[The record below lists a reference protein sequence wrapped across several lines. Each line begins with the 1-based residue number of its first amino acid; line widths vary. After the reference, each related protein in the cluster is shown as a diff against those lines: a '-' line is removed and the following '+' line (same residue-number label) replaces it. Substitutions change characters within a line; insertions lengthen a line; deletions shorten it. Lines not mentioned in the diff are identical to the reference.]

1 MSRRRR
7 SRPHVALIIESSIEY
22 GRGVL
27 RGIAG
32 YLRERGPWS
41 IFLEQRELGAAL
53 PKWIREWDGDGII
66 TRSDDPRIVR
76 SGLPTVGLYDRTEDR
91 LRLPMILND
100 NLAVGR
106 MGARHLADRGF
117 RHLAYFGV
125 RRERWSE
132 LRLAGAA
139 EVARAAKASFAVHA
153 SGGTWEPSQERLKR
167 WLASLPRPLGLV
179 AANDLHGLRAL
190 DACRRAGLA
199 VPEEVAVVGADDD
212 AEVCELSDPPLSS
225 VTFHPEKVGY
235 EAAALL
241 ERLMAGRSAP
251 PEPLLVPPLGV
262 SARQSSDILA
272 IDDPDVAKAIHHI
285 RRHAFEGITVEDVL
299 REVPLS
305 RRALEHRFRRRLG
318 RTPKEEIQRLRFERA
333 RSLLATT
340 DLPVARISDRLGF
353 HQPAYLSAA
362 FQREA
367 GVTPSTYR
375 RNHRSQRRG
384 PGGSPR

>member
-1 MSRRRR
+1 
-7 SRPHVALIIESSIEY
+7 VALIIESSIEY

-32 YLRERGPWS
+32 YLKEHGPWS

-76 SGLPTVGLYDRTEDR
+76 SGLPTVGLYDRVEDR

-106 MGARHLADRGF
+106 LGARHLADRGF
-117 RHLAYFGV
+117 HHLAYYGV
-125 RRERWSE
+125 RGERWSE

-139 EVARAAKASFAVHA
+139 EVARSAKATFAVHA

-167 WLASLPRPLGLV
+167 WIASLPRPLGLV

-190 DACRRAGLA
+190 DACRRADLA
-199 VPEEVAVVGADDD
+199 VPEVVAVVGADDD

-225 VTFHPEKVGY
+225 VTFHPERVGY

-241 ERLMAGRSAP
+241 ERLMGGRSAQA
-251 PEPLLVPPLGV
+251 EPLLVPPLGV

-272 IDDPDVAKAIHHI
+272 IDDPDVARAVHHI
-285 RRHAFEGITVEDVL
+285 RRHAFEGITVEDLL
-299 REVPLS
+299 RELPLS
-305 RRALEHRFRRRLG
+305 RRALEHRFRRLLG
-318 RTPKEEIQRLRFERA
+318 RTPKEEIQRLRFEQA
-333 RSLLATT
+333 KSLLATT

-367 GVTPSTYR
+367 GMTPSSYR
-375 RNHRSQRRG
+375 ENHRS
-384 PGGSPR
+384 

>member
-1 MSRRRR
+1 MTRRRR

-27 RGIAG
+27 RGIAR
-32 YLRERGPWS
+32 YLREHGPWS

-76 SGLPTVGLYDRTEDR
+76 SGLPTVGLYDRAEDR

-117 RHLAYFGV
+117 RHLAYYGV

-139 EVARAAKASFAVHA
+139 DVARAAAATFAKHP
-153 SGGTWEPSQERLKR
+153 SGGEWEASQERLTR
-167 WLASLPRPLGLV
+167 WIAALPRPLGLV

-190 DACRRAGLA
+190 DACRRASLV

-225 VTFHPEKVGY
+225 VTFNPERVGY

-241 ERLMAGRSAP
+241 ERLMGGRTAP
-251 PEPLLVPPLGV
+251 STPLLVPPLGG
-262 SARQSSDILA
+262 STRQSTDILA
-272 IDDPDVAKAIHHI
+272 IDDADVAKAIHHI
-285 RRHAFEGITVEDVL
+285 RRHATEGITVEDVL
-299 REVPLS
+299 REVPLT

-318 RTPKEEIQRLRFERA
+318 RTPKEEIQRLRFEQA
-333 RSLLATT
+333 RSLLAST

-362 FQREA
+362 FQREE
-367 GVTPSTYR
+367 GMSPSAYR
-375 RNHRSQRRG
+375 RNHRS
-384 PGGSPR
+384 

>member
-1 MSRRRR
+1 MRRRRR
-7 SRPHVALIIESSIEY
+7 SRPHVALFVESSIEY

-27 RGIAG
+27 RGIAS
-32 YLRERGPWS
+32 YLHEHGPWS

-53 PKWIREWDGDGII
+53 PAWIREWDGDGII
-66 TRSDDPRIVR
+66 TRSDDARIAR
-76 SGLPTVGLYDRTEDR
+76 SGLPIVGLYDRSEDR

-117 RHLAYFGV
+117 RHLAYYGV

-132 LRLAGAA
+132 LRLAGAG
-139 EVARAAKASFAVHA
+139 EVAHAVKATFAVHA
-153 SGGTWEPSQERLKR
+153 SGGPWEPSQERLKR
-167 WLASLPRPLGLV
+167 WIASLPRPLGLV

-190 DACRRAGLA
+190 DACRRAALA

-225 VTFHPEKVGY
+225 VTFHPERVGF

-241 ERLMAGRSAP
+241 DRLMAGRAAP
-251 PEPLLVPPLGV
+251 AEPLLVPPLGV

-272 IDDPDVAKAIHHI
+272 IDDAEVARALHFI
-285 RRHAFEGITVEDVL
+285 RRHAFEGITVDEVL
-299 REVPLS
+299 AEVPLS
-305 RRALEHRFRRRLG
+305 RRVLEHRFRRRLG
-318 RTPKEEIQRLRFERA
+318 RTPKEEIQRLRFEEA
-333 RSLLATT
+333 KSLLATT
-340 DLPVARISDRLGF
+340 DLPLARISERLGF

-362 FQREA
+362 FRREA
-367 GVTPSTYR
+367 GKTPSAYR
-375 RNHRSQRRG
+375 RD
-384 PGGSPR
+384 PRP

>member
-1 MSRRRR
+1 MTRRRR
-7 SRPHVALIIESSIEY
+7 SRPHVALFVESSLEY

-32 YLRERGPWS
+32 YLKEHGPWS

-66 TRSDDPRIVR
+66 TRSDDPRIAR
-76 SGLPTVGLYDRTEDR
+76 SGLPTVGLYDRAEDR

-106 MGARHLADRGF
+106 MGARHLSDRGF
-117 RHLAYFGV
+117 RHLAYYGV
-125 RRERWSE
+125 PRERWSE

-139 EVARAAKASFAVHA
+139 EVARSTGSTFAVHG
-153 SGGTWEPSQERLKR
+153 SGGSWEPSQERLKR
-167 WLASLPRPLGLV
+167 WIGALPRPLGLV

-241 ERLMAGRSAP
+241 ERLMAGRAAP
-251 PEPLLVPPLGV
+251 AEPLWVPPLGV

-272 IDDPDVAKAIHHI
+272 IDDADVAKAVHHI

-318 RTPKEEIQRLRFERA
+318 RTPKEEIQRLRFEQA
-333 RSLLATT
+333 KALLAST

-362 FQREA
+362 FQREE
-367 GVTPSTYR
+367 GVSPREYR
-375 RNHRSQRRG
+375 RKHRS
-384 PGGSPR
+384 

>member
-1 MSRRRR
+1 
-7 SRPHVALIIESSIEY
+7 
-22 GRGVL
+22 
-27 RGIAG
+27 
-32 YLRERGPWS
+32 
-41 IFLEQRELGAAL
+41 
-53 PKWIREWDGDGII
+53 II

-76 SGLPTVGLYDRTEDR
+76 SGLPTVGLYDRVEDR

-117 RHLAYFGV
+117 RHLAYYGV

-139 EVARAAKASFAVHA
+139 EVARSAKATFAVHA
-153 SGGTWEPSQERLKR
+153 SGGTWEPSQERLQR
-167 WLASLPRPLGLV
+167 WIASLPRPLGLV

-199 VPEEVAVVGADDD
+199 VPEMVAVVGADDD

-225 VTFHPEKVGY
+225 VTFHPERVGQ

-241 ERLMAGRSAP
+241 DRLMGGRAAP
-251 PEPLLVPPLGV
+251 AQPLLVPPLGV

-272 IDDPDVAKAIHHI
+272 IDDPDVAQAIHHI
-285 RRHAFEGITVEDVL
+285 RRHAFEGITVEDLL
-299 REVPLS
+299 RELPLS

-318 RTPKEEIQRLRFERA
+318 RTPKEEIQRLRFEEA
-333 RSLLATT
+333 KSLLATT

-367 GVTPSTYR
+367 GMTPSSYR
-375 RNHRSQRRG
+375 RNHRS
-384 PGGSPR
+384 

>member
-32 YLRERGPWS
+32 YLREHGPWS

-76 SGLPTVGLYDRTEDR
+76 SGLPTVGLYDRVEDR

-117 RHLAYFGV
+117 RHLAYYGV

-139 EVARAAKASFAVHA
+139 EVARSAKATFAVHA
-153 SGGTWEPSQERLKR
+153 SGGTWEPSQERLQR
-167 WLASLPRPLGLV
+167 WIASLPRPLGLV

-199 VPEEVAVVGADDD
+199 VPEMVAVVGADDD

-225 VTFHPEKVGY
+225 VTFHPERVGQ

-241 ERLMAGRSAP
+241 DRLMGGRAAP
-251 PEPLLVPPLGV
+251 AQPLLVPPLGV

-272 IDDPDVAKAIHHI
+272 IDDPDVAQAIHHI
-285 RRHAFEGITVEDVL
+285 RRHAFEGITVEDLL
-299 REVPLS
+299 RELPLS

-318 RTPKEEIQRLRFERA
+318 RTPKEEIQRLRFEEA
-333 RSLLATT
+333 KSLLATT

-367 GVTPSTYR
+367 GMTPSSYR
-375 RNHRSQRRG
+375 RNHRS
-384 PGGSPR
+384 